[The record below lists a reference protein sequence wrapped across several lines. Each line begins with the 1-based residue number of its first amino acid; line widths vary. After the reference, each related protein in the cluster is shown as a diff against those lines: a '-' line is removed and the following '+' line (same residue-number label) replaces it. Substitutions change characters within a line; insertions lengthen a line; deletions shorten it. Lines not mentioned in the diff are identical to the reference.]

1 MCFCMMNC
9 LRQKTQIKKYRY
21 KKDGGEKLIK
31 IEIPNYK
38 TLELEYL
45 VLDYNGTIALDGEIR
60 DSVRERLVKLS
71 KDLQIHVLT
80 ADTHGTAEKMCEGLP
95 LKIQTF
101 PTDGALDE
109 KLSVVEKLVADR
121 CAAFGNGRN
130 DKLMCRASA
139 LAVAVME
146 QEGMCGRLL
155 GEADVCTRSIEDALD
170 LLLCPKRLVATLR
183 G

>member
-1 MCFCMMNC
+1 M
-9 LRQKTQIKKYRY
+9 L
-21 KKDGGEKLIK
+21 K

-60 DSVRERLVKLS
+60 DSVREQLITLS
-71 KDLQIHVLT
+71 KDLEIYVLT
-80 ADTHGTAEKMCEGLP
+80 ADTHGTAKKMCEGLP

-109 KLSVVEKLVADR
+109 KLAVVEGLGEDR
-121 CAAFGNGRN
+121 CIAIGNGRN

-139 LAVAVME
+139 LAIAVME
-146 QEGMCGRLL
+146 KEGMCGRLL

-170 LLLCPKRLVATLR
+170 LLIYPKRLIATLR

>member
-1 MCFCMMNC
+1 M
-9 LRQKTQIKKYRY
+9 
-21 KKDGGEKLIK
+21 IK

-60 DSVRERLVKLS
+60 DAVKERLLKLAE
-71 KDLQIHVLT
+71 DLEIHVLT
-80 ADTHGTAEKMCEGLP
+80 ADTRGTAKKMCEGLP

-109 KLSVVEKLVADR
+109 KLAVVEKLGEDK
-121 CAAFGNGRN
+121 CATIGNGRN

-139 LAVAVME
+139 FAVAVME
-146 QEGMCGRLL
+146 QEGMCSRLL
-155 GEADVCTRSIEDALD
+155 GETDVCTRSIEDALD
-170 LLLCPKRLVATLR
+170 LLLCPKRLIATLR

>member
-1 MCFCMMNC
+1 V
-9 LRQKTQIKKYRY
+9 L
-21 KKDGGEKLIK
+21 K

-38 TLELEYL
+38 TLELEHL

-60 DSVRERLVKLS
+60 DSVRERLITLS
-71 KDLQIHVLT
+71 KMLDIYVLT
-80 ADTHGTAEKMCEGLP
+80 ADTHGTAKKMCEGLP

-109 KLSVVEKLVADR
+109 KLAVVEGLGEDKCIAI
-121 CAAFGNGRN
+121 GNGRN

-139 LAVAVME
+139 LAIAVME

-155 GEADVCTRSIEDALD
+155 GEADVCTRNIEDALD
-170 LLLCPKRLVATLR
+170 LLLRPKRLIATLR

>member
-1 MCFCMMNC
+1 M
-9 LRQKTQIKKYRY
+9 L
-21 KKDGGEKLIK
+21 K

-60 DSVRERLVKLS
+60 DSVREQLITLS
-71 KDLQIHVLT
+71 KELEIYVLT
-80 ADTHGTAEKMCEGLP
+80 ADTHGTAKKMCEGLP

-109 KLSVVEKLVADR
+109 TLAVVEGLGEDR
-121 CAAFGNGRN
+121 CIAIGNGRN

-139 LAVAVME
+139 LAIAVME

-155 GEADVCTRSIEDALD
+155 GEADVCTRNIEDALD
-170 LLLCPKRLVATLR
+170 LLLRPKRLIATLR